1 MKIKKS
7 LGQNF
12 LNNNDILN
20 RIVEC
25 GDIQEKDI
33 IIEIGP
39 GTGNLT
45 QKLLDKKPRKLI
57 VVEKDTEL
65 SNFLKSKFNKKL
77 EVINEDI
84 LKYLGNFKFD
94 NPVKVFGNLPYNIST
109 KILLSFLKL
118 NNLEKLYKK
127 FIFIFQKEVAERII
141 SDENSKNYGRLSI
154 LTSWKTEKKKIID
167 IAPKYFYPKPRVW
180 STLLTLVPK
189 TKIEKL
195 KKPKHLEHITNVF
208 FSQRRK
214 MIKKPMKILFRDYE
228 RIAEELE
235 IDLTLRPQNLSKKKY
250 LEICKIYDKLN

>member
-167 IAPKYFYPKPRVW
+167 IAPKYFYPKPKVW

>member
-94 NPVKVFGNLPYNIST
+94 NPVKVFGNLP
-109 KILLSFLKL
+109 
-118 NNLEKLYKK
+118 
-127 FIFIFQKEVAERII
+127 
-141 SDENSKNYGRLSI
+141 
-154 LTSWKTEKKKIID
+154 
-167 IAPKYFYPKPRVW
+167 
-180 STLLTLVPK
+180 
-189 TKIEKL
+189 
-195 KKPKHLEHITNVF
+195 
-208 FSQRRK
+208 
-214 MIKKPMKILFRDYE
+214 
-228 RIAEELE
+228 
-235 IDLTLRPQNLSKKKY
+235 
-250 LEICKIYDKLN
+250 

>member
-57 VVEKDTEL
+57 VVEKDIEL
-65 SNFLKSKFNKKL
+65 SNFLKSKFDKKL

-84 LKYLGNFKFD
+84 LKYLSNFKFD

-167 IAPKYFYPKPRVW
+167 IAPKYFYPKPKVW
-180 STLLTLVPK
+180 STLLTLAPK
-189 TKIEKL
+189 TKIEKI

-214 MIKKPMKILFRDYE
+214 MIKKPMKILFKDYE
-228 RIAEELE
+228 RIAEKLE

-250 LEICKIYDKLN
+250 LEICKIYEKLN